1 MDIKTFTTNLSSIID
16 AFYKTELIRDAN
28 IHTNFTG
35 DKKDEFYKEI
45 LAICTNTALKLE
57 ELELSR
63 YAAKAQNKIQLTEA
77 LKNLVQ
83 TESIAKGVESNA
95 RINRANCYVGF
106 LQVVGNASEGAAIAE
121 HTKNC
126 LQAIN
131 DIDIT
136 RIEGYDEAIKE
147 IRNDIQNQI
156 KEK

>member
-16 AFYKTELIRDAN
+16 AFYKTELIKDAN

-35 DKKDEFYKEI
+35 GKKDEFYKEI

-106 LQVVGNASEGAAIAE
+106 LQVVANAQESSAIGSHAS
-121 HTKNC
+121 NC

-136 RIEGYDEAIKE
+136 RIIGYDPVIVE
-147 IRNDIQNQI
+147 IRNDIQKQI
-156 KEK
+156 KE

>member
-16 AFYKTELIRDAN
+16 AFYKTELIKDAN

-106 LQVVGNASEGAAIAE
+106 LQVVANAQESGAIGSHAS
-121 HTKNC
+121 NC
-126 LQAIN
+126 LRAIN

-136 RIEGYDEAIKE
+136 RIIGYEPVIVE
-147 IRNDIQNQI
+147 IRNDIQKQI
-156 KEK
+156 KE